1 MYTLT
6 YKGFISAIKNICL
19 NKVHTS
25 TNNKNQNDAEYWDF
39 MVPKTSLI
47 AHDVISSYMF
57 LSTRLEND
65 NILSPIHSYR
75 HKIPAIRDLLLV
87 SECNCTAVH

>member
-1 MYTLT
+1 
-6 YKGFISAIKNICL
+6 
-19 NKVHTS
+19 
-25 TNNKNQNDAEYWDF
+25 

>member
-6 YKGFISAIKNICL
+6 YKGFISAIKNIWL

-57 LSTRLEND
+57 LSTRLQN
-65 NILSPIHSYR
+65 NAILSSIQSYG
-75 HKIPAIRDLLLV
+75 HKIIRDLLLV
-87 SECNCTAVH
+87 SKCNYTAVH

>member
-6 YKGFISAIKNICL
+6 YKGFISAIKNIWL

-47 AHDVISSYMF
+47 AHDLYMF

-65 NILSPIHSYR
+65 NILISIHSYR
-75 HKIPAIRDLLLV
+75 QRDLLLV
-87 SECNCTAVH
+87 SKCNYTAVH